1 MALEK
6 TILWYDLETYGLS
19 PRVDRIAQVAMI
31 RTDLSLEIVSDP
43 ILLYGRLSPD
53 YLPSPESCLVT
64 GLTPIDINEKKESL
78 SEYDLI
84 KRVNDEFLVPG
95 TIGVG
100 YNNIG
105 FDDECI
111 RSTLYRNLFDP
122 YERENFKMRSRW
134 DIINLVRATRDLRPE
149 GMVFEKKNPDTGFVS
164 FRLTDLTEE
173 NNIEQEGAHDAL
185 VDVYATINVA
195 KLIRQKQPAL
205 FDFYFSHRSKRS
217 LNSMLDTLRGTPV
230 MYTCQFFTNEHGSSR
245 PVCPISL
252 DRSRANTV
260 VCFDLTKDARTLLDA
275 EDVWNGLVRITT
287 NRCPFIAP
295 ITILSKVEEVQRRLA
310 IDMELMQ
317 SNLDFIHHNRAAILE
332 RLEPL
337 METKSQTDANL
348 DPDLRIYA
356 DSFYSDNDRANMKLI
371 NSFPPQRRLRAGLH
385 FDSEKVPKLLFR
397 QVARNWPEVLGE
409 NERLLWKNYCATR
422 LIQPFG
428 RNPGYNAYMREI
440 ADGLESMGT
449 DARSKLTL
457 VALREYGQQLYS
469 QVMG

>member
-1 MALEK
+1 MAQSFLF
-6 TILWYDLETYGLS
+6 YDLETFGLDS
-19 PRVDRIAQVAMI
+19 KADRIAQVAMV
-31 RTDLSLEIVSDP
+31 RTDMQLRVIQDP
-43 ILLYGRLSPD
+43 VVMLCAIAPD
-53 YLPSPESCLVT
+53 YLPSPSSCLVT
-64 GLTPIDINEKKESL
+64 GITPQKTLRDGICEFDFISRIN
-78 SEYDLI
+78 
-84 KRVNDEFLVPG
+84 REFMVPDTVVLG
-95 TIGVG
+95 F
-100 YNNIG
+100 NNIA
-105 FDDECI
+105 FDDEFI
-111 RSTLYRNLFDP
+111 RNCLYRNLMDP
-122 YERENFKMRSRW
+122 YEREWMNGCSRW
-134 DIINLVRATRDLRPE
+134 DVLDLVRAVHDFRPE
-149 GMVFEKKNPDTGFVS
+149 GISFQHRKENGATS
-164 FRLTDLTEE
+164 FRLVHLTED
-173 NNIEQEGAHDAL
+173 NGIPQEGAHDAL

>member
-1 MALEK
+1 MAQSFLF
-6 TILWYDLETYGLS
+6 YDLETFGLDS
-19 PRVDRIAQVAMI
+19 KADRIAQVAMV
-31 RTDLSLEIVSDP
+31 RTDMQLRVIQDP
-43 ILLYGRLSPD
+43 VVMLCAIAPD
-53 YLPSPESCLVT
+53 YLPSPSSCLVT
-64 GLTPIDINEKKESL
+64 GITPQKTLRDGICEFDFISRIN
-78 SEYDLI
+78 
-84 KRVNDEFLVPG
+84 REFMVPDTVVLG
-95 TIGVG
+95 F
-100 YNNIG
+100 NNIA
-105 FDDECI
+105 FDDEFI
-111 RSTLYRNLFDP
+111 RNCLYRNLMDP
-122 YERENFKMRSRW
+122 YEREWMNGCSRW
-134 DIINLVRATRDLRPE
+134 DVLDLVRAVHDFRPE
-149 GMVFEKKNPDTGFVS
+149 GISFLHRKENGATS
-164 FRLTDLTEE
+164 FRLVHLTED
-173 NNIEQEGAHDAL
+173 NGIPQEGAHDAL
-185 VDVYATINVA
+185 VDVYATINVT

-205 FDFYFSHRSKRS
+205 FDYYFSHRSKRS

-428 RNPGYNAYMREI
+428 RNPGYTAYMREI

>member
-1 MALEK
+1 MAQSFLF
-6 TILWYDLETYGLS
+6 YDLETFGLDS
-19 PRVDRIAQVAMI
+19 KADRIAQVAMV
-31 RTDLSLEIVSDP
+31 RTDMQLRVIQDP
-43 ILLYGRLSPD
+43 VVMLCAIAPD
-53 YLPSPESCLVT
+53 YLPSPSSCLVT
-64 GLTPIDINEKKESL
+64 GITPQKTLRDGICEFDFISRIN
-78 SEYDLI
+78 
-84 KRVNDEFLVPG
+84 REFMVPDTVVLG
-95 TIGVG
+95 F
-100 YNNIG
+100 NNIA
-105 FDDECI
+105 FDDEFI
-111 RSTLYRNLFDP
+111 RNCLYRNLMDP
-122 YERENFKMRSRW
+122 YEREWMNGCSRW
-134 DIINLVRATRDLRPE
+134 DVLDLVRAVHDFRPE
-149 GMVFEKKNPDTGFVS
+149 GISFLHRKENGATS
-164 FRLTDLTEE
+164 FRLVHLTED
-173 NNIEQEGAHDAL
+173 NGIPQEGAHDAL
-185 VDVYATINVA
+185 VDVYATINVT

-205 FDFYFSHRSKRS
+205 FDYYFSHRSKRS

-337 METKSQTDANL
+337 MEKKSQTDANL

>member
-1 MALEK
+1 MAQSFLF
-6 TILWYDLETYGLS
+6 YDLETFGLDS
-19 PRVDRIAQVAMI
+19 KADRIAQVAMV
-31 RTDLSLEIVSDP
+31 RTDMQLRVIQDP
-43 ILLYGRLSPD
+43 VVMLCAIAPD
-53 YLPSPESCLVT
+53 YLPSPSSCLVT
-64 GLTPIDINEKKESL
+64 GITPQKTLRDGICEFDFISRIN
-78 SEYDLI
+78 
-84 KRVNDEFLVPG
+84 REFMVPDTVVLG
-95 TIGVG
+95 F
-100 YNNIG
+100 NNIA
-105 FDDECI
+105 FDDEFI
-111 RSTLYRNLFDP
+111 RNCLYRNLMDP
-122 YERENFKMRSRW
+122 YEREWMNGCSRW
-134 DIINLVRATRDLRPE
+134 DVLDLVRAVHDFRPE
-149 GMVFEKKNPDTGFVS
+149 GISFLHRKENGATS
-164 FRLTDLTEE
+164 FRLVHLTED
-173 NNIEQEGAHDAL
+173 NGIPQEGAHDAL

-205 FDFYFSHRSKRS
+205 FDFYFNHRSKRS

-337 METKSQTDANL
+337 MEMKSQTDANL

>member
-1 MALEK
+1 MAQSFLF
-6 TILWYDLETYGLS
+6 YDLETFGLDS
-19 PRVDRIAQVAMI
+19 KADRIAQVAMV
-31 RTDLSLEIVSDP
+31 RTDMQLRVIQDP
-43 ILLYGRLSPD
+43 VVMLCAIAPD
-53 YLPSPESCLVT
+53 YLPSPSSCLVT
-64 GLTPIDINEKKESL
+64 GITPQKTLRDGICEFDFISRIN
-78 SEYDLI
+78 
-84 KRVNDEFLVPG
+84 REFMVPDTVVLG
-95 TIGVG
+95 F
-100 YNNIG
+100 NNIA
-105 FDDECI
+105 FDDEFI
-111 RSTLYRNLFDP
+111 RNCLYRNLMDP
-122 YERENFKMRSRW
+122 YEREWMNGCSRW
-134 DIINLVRATRDLRPE
+134 DVLDLVRAVHDFRPE
-149 GMVFEKKNPDTGFVS
+149 GISFLHRKENGATS
-164 FRLTDLTEE
+164 FRLVHLTED
-173 NNIEQEGAHDAL
+173 NGIPQEGAHDAL
-185 VDVYATINVA
+185 VDVYATINVT

-205 FDFYFSHRSKRS
+205 FDYYFSHRSKRS

-371 NSFPPQRRLRAGLH
+371 NSFPPQCRLRAGLH

>member
-1 MALEK
+1 MAQSFLF
-6 TILWYDLETYGLS
+6 YDLETFGLDS
-19 PRVDRIAQVAMI
+19 KADRIAQVAMV
-31 RTDLSLEIVSDP
+31 RTDMQLRVIQDP
-43 ILLYGRLSPD
+43 VVMLCAIAPD
-53 YLPSPESCLVT
+53 YLPSPSSCLVT
-64 GLTPIDINEKKESL
+64 GITPQKTLRDGICEFDFISRIN
-78 SEYDLI
+78 
-84 KRVNDEFLVPG
+84 REFMVPDTVVLG
-95 TIGVG
+95 F
-100 YNNIG
+100 NNIA
-105 FDDECI
+105 FDDEFI
-111 RSTLYRNLFDP
+111 RNCLYRNLMDP
-122 YERENFKMRSRW
+122 YEREWMNGCSRW
-134 DIINLVRATRDLRPE
+134 DVLDLVRAVHDFRPE
-149 GMVFEKKNPDTGFVS
+149 GISFLHRKENGATS
-164 FRLTDLTEE
+164 FRLVHLTED
-173 NNIEQEGAHDAL
+173 NGIPQEGAHDAL
-185 VDVYATINVA
+185 VDVYATINVT

-205 FDFYFSHRSKRS
+205 FNYYFSHRSKRS

>member
-1 MALEK
+1 MAQSFLF
-6 TILWYDLETYGLS
+6 YDLETFGLDS
-19 PRVDRIAQVAMI
+19 KADRIAQVAMV
-31 RTDLSLEIVSDP
+31 RTDMQLRVIQDP
-43 ILLYGRLSPD
+43 VVMLCAIAPD
-53 YLPSPESCLVT
+53 YLPSPSSCLVT
-64 GLTPIDINEKKESL
+64 GITPQKTLRDGICEFDFISRIN
-78 SEYDLI
+78 
-84 KRVNDEFLVPG
+84 REFMVPDTVVLG
-95 TIGVG
+95 F
-100 YNNIG
+100 NNIA
-105 FDDECI
+105 FDDEFI
-111 RSTLYRNLFDP
+111 RNCLYRNLMDP
-122 YERENFKMRSRW
+122 YEREWMNGCSRW
-134 DIINLVRATRDLRPE
+134 DVLDLVRAVHDFRPE
-149 GMVFEKKNPDTGFVS
+149 GISFLHRKENGATS
-164 FRLTDLTEE
+164 FRLVHLTED
-173 NNIEQEGAHDAL
+173 NGIPQEGAHDAL
-185 VDVYATINVA
+185 VDVYATINVT

-205 FDFYFSHRSKRS
+205 FDYYFSHRSKRS

>member
-1 MALEK
+1 MAQSFLF
-6 TILWYDLETYGLS
+6 YDLETFGLDS
-19 PRVDRIAQVAMI
+19 KADRIAQVAMV
-31 RTDLSLEIVSDP
+31 RTDMQLRVIQDP
-43 ILLYGRLSPD
+43 VVMLCAIAPD
-53 YLPSPESCLVT
+53 YLPSPSSCLVT
-64 GLTPIDINEKKESL
+64 GITPQKTLRDGICEFDFISRIN
-78 SEYDLI
+78 
-84 KRVNDEFLVPG
+84 REFMVPDTVVLG
-95 TIGVG
+95 F
-100 YNNIG
+100 NNIA
-105 FDDECI
+105 FDDEFI
-111 RSTLYRNLFDP
+111 RNCLYRNLMDP
-122 YERENFKMRSRW
+122 YEREWMNGCSRW
-134 DIINLVRATRDLRPE
+134 DVLDLVRAVHDFRPE
-149 GMVFEKKNPDTGFVS
+149 GISFLHRKENGATS
-164 FRLTDLTEE
+164 FRLVHLTED
-173 NNIEQEGAHDAL
+173 NGIPQEGAHDAL

-205 FDFYFSHRSKRS
+205 FDYYFSHRSKRS

>member
-1 MALEK
+1 MAQSFLF
-6 TILWYDLETYGLS
+6 YDLETFGLDS
-19 PRVDRIAQVAMI
+19 KADRIAQVAMV
-31 RTDLSLEIVSDP
+31 RTDMQLRVIQDP
-43 ILLYGRLSPD
+43 VVMLCAIAPD
-53 YLPSPESCLVT
+53 YLPSPSSCLVT
-64 GLTPIDINEKKESL
+64 GITPQKTLRDGICEFDFISRIN
-78 SEYDLI
+78 
-84 KRVNDEFLVPG
+84 REFMVPDTVVLG
-95 TIGVG
+95 F
-100 YNNIG
+100 NNIA
-105 FDDECI
+105 FDDEFI
-111 RSTLYRNLFDP
+111 RNCLYRNLMDP
-122 YERENFKMRSRW
+122 YEREWMNGCSRW
-134 DIINLVRATRDLRPE
+134 DVLDLVRAVHDFRPE
-149 GMVFEKKNPDTGFVS
+149 GISFLHRKENGATS
-164 FRLTDLTEE
+164 FRLVHLTED
-173 NNIEQEGAHDAL
+173 NGIPQEGAHDAL

-205 FDFYFSHRSKRS
+205 FDYYFSHRSKRS

-252 DRSRANTV
+252 DRSRSNTV

>member
-1 MALEK
+1 MAQSFLF
-6 TILWYDLETYGLS
+6 YDLETFGLDS
-19 PRVDRIAQVAMI
+19 KADRIAQVAMV
-31 RTDLSLEIVSDP
+31 RTDMQLRVIQDP
-43 ILLYGRLSPD
+43 VVMLCAIAPD
-53 YLPSPESCLVT
+53 YLPSPSSCLVT
-64 GLTPIDINEKKESL
+64 GITPQKTLRDGICEFDFISRIN
-78 SEYDLI
+78 
-84 KRVNDEFLVPG
+84 REFMVPDTVVLG
-95 TIGVG
+95 F
-100 YNNIG
+100 NNIA
-105 FDDECI
+105 FDDEFI
-111 RSTLYRNLFDP
+111 RNCLYRNLMDP
-122 YERENFKMRSRW
+122 YEREWMNGCSRW
-134 DIINLVRATRDLRPE
+134 DVLDLVRAVHDFRPE
-149 GMVFEKKNPDTGFVS
+149 GISFLHRKENGATS
-164 FRLTDLTEE
+164 FRLVHLTED
-173 NNIEQEGAHDAL
+173 NGIPQEGAHDAL